1 MKVNFKGRK
10 LSLTTIENYASD
22 KKHPDYKDAVSF
34 LKKNEN
40 DQKAS
45 QQKKKQVGFDKYK
58 RQSVSELR
66 NPKKLQE
73 IESLAKKLKVKP
85 TAYDT
90 YMSEG
95 TLRSEGVFSDSSWQN
110 AGAQKIFEM
119 EMEGELQDLL
129 SPDAAQVHDYDVYH
143 FGKIK
148 VPTLK
153 ELESAY
159 EADLEA
165 GKYDNVYEEDH
176 EAVIKYVRENFE
188 DIKAAFERQNQIR
201 ELRHQIDSEKKDAQE
216 QAEKRSDQLKKLI
229 EVSESLEDLK
239 MLEEEIDDL
248 TKTYLAGESLLSDK
262 SLEKALKKKRRGL
275 KKKASLKIASYVIS
289 EIKEE
294 IKSLKST
301 L

>member
-85 TAYDT
+85 TAYDA

-110 AGAQKIFEM
+110 AGA
-119 EMEGELQDLL
+119 
-129 SPDAAQVHDYDVYH
+129 S
-143 FGKIK
+143 
-148 VPTLK
+148 
-153 ELESAY
+153 
-159 EADLEA
+159 
-165 GKYDNVYEEDH
+165 
-176 EAVIKYVRENFE
+176 E
-188 DIKAAFERQNQIR
+188 DI
-201 ELRHQIDSEKKDAQE
+201 
-216 QAEKRSDQLKKLI
+216 
-229 EVSESLEDLK
+229 
-239 MLEEEIDDL
+239 
-248 TKTYLAGESLLSDK
+248 
-262 SLEKALKKKRRGL
+262 
-275 KKKASLKIASYVIS
+275 
-289 EIKEE
+289 
-294 IKSLKST
+294 
-301 L
+301 

>member
-1 MKVNFKGRK
+1 M
-10 LSLTTIENYASD
+10 
-22 KKHPDYKDAVSF
+22 
-34 LKKNEN
+34 
-40 DQKAS
+40 
-45 QQKKKQVGFDKYK
+45 
-58 RQSVSELR
+58 
-66 NPKKLQE
+66 QE
-73 IESLAKKLKVKP
+73 P
-85 TAYDT
+85 
-90 YMSEG
+90 
-95 TLRSEGVFSDSSWQN
+95 
-110 AGAQKIFEM
+110 QKIFEM
-119 EMEGELQDLL
+119 EMEGDLQDLL

-165 GKYDNVYEEDH
+165 GRYDNVYEEDH
-176 EAVIKYVRENFE
+176 EAVIKYVRELE

-239 MLEEEIDDL
+239 MLEEEIEDL

-294 IKSLKST
+294 IKSLMKI